1 MRRYGSVVLLKDRI
15 DLILESRGWSA
26 RAYARESGVG
36 HSYIALLHK
45 GKRGA
50 RGPSTAILEKLSK
63 AAGVDVEWLR
73 TGKGEPGGGLILP
86 GCPPPEGSE
95 PYPNRA
101 QALALLK
108 GLAAPQV
115 EEALR
120 QEKPSKGDLSL
131 EKWLERARELQ
142 KIFEALE
149 RDLGKK

>member
-1 MRRYGSVVLLKDRI
+1 MLLKDRI
-15 DLILESRGWSA
+15 ELILASRGWSV
-26 RAYARESGVG
+26 RAYARASGVG
-36 HSYIALLHK
+36 HSYIALLRK
-45 GKRGA
+45 GERGA
-50 RGPSTAILEKLSK
+50 RGPSRSILEKLAK
-63 AAGVDVEWLR
+63 AADVDVEWLR
-73 TGKGEPGGGLILP
+73 TGKGEPGGGLVLP
-86 GCPPPEGSE
+86 GGAPPEGTD

-120 QEKPSKGDLSL
+120 QEKPSKGDWSL
-131 EKWLERARELQ
+131 EAWLDRARELQ